1 MYDGKHAGMFGDIGV
16 QVKTVYHRDI
26 TVAILVSKYDYMS
39 TTAVQS
45 VVIDTVFKIFELYK
59 LLLRISNAVNDGN

>member
-1 MYDGKHAGMFGDIGV
+1 M
-16 QVKTVYHRDI
+16 DI

>member
-1 MYDGKHAGMFGDIGV
+1 M
-16 QVKTVYHRDI
+16 
-26 TVAILVSKYDYMS
+26 AILVSKYDYMS

-45 VVIDTVFKIFELYK
+45 VVIDTVFKNFEPYK